1 MIAELTFYRCYWPM
15 VYQYLKDTQNH
26 NYKSEA
32 FGILATIDI
41 EPRLAKQIMMRLP
54 VGAVSDYKEVI

>member
-1 MIAELTFYRCYWPM
+1 M
-15 VYQYLKDTQNH
+15 VFQYLKDTQNH

-41 EPRLAKQIMMRLP
+41 EPRLAKQIAMCLP
-54 VGAVSDYKEVI
+54 FGAVSDYKEVI